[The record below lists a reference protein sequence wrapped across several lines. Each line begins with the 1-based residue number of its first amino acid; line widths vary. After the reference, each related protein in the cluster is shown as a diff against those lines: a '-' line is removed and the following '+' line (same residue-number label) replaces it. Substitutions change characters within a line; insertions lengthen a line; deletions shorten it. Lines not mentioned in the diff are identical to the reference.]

1 MLCCVVLCC
10 VLQFVQF
17 LAFMVL
23 FLAYMS
29 VAVYGNDPE
38 WTTSE
43 LVAYPQGR
51 AALALECILMI
62 MMTGQVGWCIQVL
75 LVRMCPACSA
85 LAWAHQ
91 TAGSVNSSTILCGL
105 AAAALRVSARH
116 LCLYTR
122 PQNHIPALQDV
133 TRAHSL
139 ESALVNPCAGC

>member
-1 MLCCVVLCC
+1 
-10 VLQFVQF
+10 VQF

-62 MMTGQVGWCIQVL
+62 MMTGQVC
-75 LVRMCPACSA
+75 CC
-85 LAWAHQ
+85 
-91 TAGSVNSSTILCGL
+91 
-105 AAAALRVSARH
+105 
-116 LCLYTR
+116 
-122 PQNHIPALQDV
+122 
-133 TRAHSL
+133 
-139 ESALVNPCAGC
+139 